1 MLRMLRATMSFRR
14 LLAPTSNDLKL
25 LTTAGFAFVII
36 SVIGTAGA
44 RYLGWINET
53 GLAALMAVL
62 TNGFLFL
69 VLSRLSFYSFFD
81 NFKTPPHWALRLS
94 MALTVA
100 VLTMALLF
108 VASSTSRTE
117 TCEQLHEQNGGAGL
131 DALGIEAAD
140 FKTCLVVL
148 SIQCVAT
155 CISAAAFTWSL
166 GTWASE
172 CTHASTLIRCA
183 GFGWLGTMA
192 YTVGD
197 IAMVCPDGQMEFWS
211 TFLLTFGS
219 LSSAT
224 AAVWVFLMAHVRIDS
239 LIASSGTEVWQ
250 HDAAK
255 AVLLFDACLVLVL
268 TFFVVV
274 GLQEVILPI
283 SVFFLFITAMWASLM
298 HAAFEVFLQTLRD
311 EVYWQPSHS
320 WGAVEC
326 KWASNLLKIEQI
338 SLIMICLIPGLDLL
352 GHCLLIYTT
361 SRFTWISKAAL
372 SACNGATIS
381 VYASFSSGALLQP
394 LPCYRAA
401 LATSSAFPPRH
412 SSSSSSANEAWEEV
426 VCDLAGRLLPLR
438 DLLAFYRSLGTD
450 AAMPHYD
457 PAKHTTLDVVRQAIV
472 PGSRTGDSGSDLTT
486 VLVGAEKL
494 RHMRH
499 SPGSYRARM
508 VTHCWSNLFRD
519 LVAAV
524 IADALHVSTWD
535 AVAAELSLGDEGCK
549 RLLMKMQAS
558 GELAERAVWIC
569 AFCINQHAGIC
580 GSYGPMPSDP
590 EKYSVWDRARRDTVT
605 GELFPLCGCN
615 HPKYFSDSP
624 ALCEMNKFDDM
635 MQHLRA
641 THKDFG
647 QIVAVDFQCHLFSR
661 AWCLAELAEA
671 HVEMISQHVKVH
683 SWSSLDSH
691 FHELS
696 ELKIEECNASVE
708 ADKQA
713 ILAKIPDLE
722 EFNLSL
728 QELVVG
734 HRGMMQAWMT
744 AQSRMDGVSRIV
756 VRALARGKMMSEKR
770 VEGR

>member
-255 AVLLFDACLVLVL
+255 AVLLFD
-268 TFFVVV
+268 
-274 GLQEVILPI
+274 
-283 SVFFLFITAMWASLM
+283 S
-298 HAAFEVFLQTLRD
+298 
-311 EVYWQPSHS
+311 
-320 WGAVEC
+320 
-326 KWASNLLKIEQI
+326 
-338 SLIMICLIPGLDLL
+338 
-352 GHCLLIYTT
+352 
-361 SRFTWISKAAL
+361 
-372 SACNGATIS
+372 
-381 VYASFSSGALLQP
+381 
-394 LPCYRAA
+394 
-401 LATSSAFPPRH
+401 
-412 SSSSSSANEAWEEV
+412 
-426 VCDLAGRLLPLR
+426 
-438 DLLAFYRSLGTD
+438 
-450 AAMPHYD
+450 
-457 PAKHTTLDVVRQAIV
+457 
-472 PGSRTGDSGSDLTT
+472 PGSRRQLSAHAT
-486 VLVGAEKL
+486 VPRLASTPP
-494 RHMRH
+494 
-499 SPGSYRARM
+499 SPQGLCCS
-508 VTHCWSNLFRD
+508 LFRAIARHWPR
-519 LVAAV
+519 AAHSLPG
-524 IADALHVSTWD
+524 IALQALQRMK
-535 AVAAELSLGDEGCK
+535 LGK
-549 RLLMKMQAS
+549 RLSATWQ
-558 GELAERAVWIC
+558 VVC
-569 AFCINQHAGIC
+569 C
-580 GSYGPMPSDP
+580 
-590 EKYSVWDRARRDTVT
+590 
-605 GELFPLCGCN
+605 LF
-615 HPKYFSDSP
+615 
-624 ALCEMNKFDDM
+624 E
-635 MQHLRA
+635 
-641 THKDFG
+641 
-647 QIVAVDFQCHLFSR
+647 
-661 AWCLAELAEA
+661 
-671 HVEMISQHVKVH
+671 IS
-683 SWSSLDSH
+683 
-691 FHELS
+691 
-696 ELKIEECNASVE
+696 
-708 ADKQA
+708 
-713 ILAKIPDLE
+713 
-722 EFNLSL
+722 
-728 QELVVG
+728 
-734 HRGMMQAWMT
+734 
-744 AQSRMDGVSRIV
+744 
-756 VRALARGKMMSEKR
+756 
-770 VEGR
+770 